1 MKTHELLDRLEM
13 LYPENKHL
21 GDLRRAFIDDDR
33 NSLQRVIAN
42 INPTELT
49 DAIRMLENNPNFVED
64 SISQGQIKSKLWL
77 INELTKLKL
86 DLGTVFLCAGWYA
99 ILATLIFENNIKVTK
114 IRSFDIDK
122 TVLAIAERFNKK
134 WVLEDWKFK
143 PAVYDIH
150 DINFNK
156 FTYDVTRT
164 DGQVRELTD
173 TPDTII
179 NTSCEHINNF
189 SDWYKKIPAGKL
201 LILQTNNYFDLQE
214 HVNCS
219 DSLASFGDSAPMTE
233 LLYEGSLDCN
243 QYVRFMRIGIR

>member
-1 MKTHELLDRLEM
+1 M
-13 LYPENKHL
+13 
-21 GDLRRAFIDDDR
+21 
-33 NSLQRVIAN
+33 
-42 INPTELT
+42 
-49 DAIRMLENNPNFVED
+49 
-64 SISQGQIKSKLWL
+64 
-77 INELTKLKL
+77 
-86 DLGTVFLCAGWYA
+86 GTVFLCAGWYA

-122 TVLAIAERFNKK
+122 TVLDIAERFNKK

-150 DINFNK
+150 DINFNE
-156 FTYDVTRT
+156 FTYNVTRT

-173 TPDTII
+173 KPDTII

-189 SDWYKKIPAGKL
+189 SDWYRKIPAGKL

-219 DSLASFGDSAPMTE
+219 DSLASFGDTTPME
-233 LLYEGSLDCN
+233 QVLYEGSLDCG